1 MVAVERRLELL
12 KLEGLGFSQPEIV
25 KELSKIF
32 HCSERAVYHDF
43 EGRERWQPEL
53 QHVENHSRILMKIV
67 NRYEQIYR
75 QASIK
80 LLTGAQEAIQL
91 GALNIMLKVNR
102 LFLTLT
108 IKLEQ
113 SILHQLK
120 DTFQEFLKS
129 LENSSEE
136 LQLSPTSRNTYST
149 IKA

>member
-25 KELSKIF
+25 KELSRNF

-80 LLTGAQEAIQL
+80 LLTGAQEATQL
-91 GALNIMLKVNR
+91 GALNVMLKANR
-102 LFLTLT
+102 LVFETSVLPELLHRLKTL
-108 IKLEQ
+108 
-113 SILHQLK
+113 
-120 DTFQEFLKS
+120 
-129 LENSSEE
+129 EE
-136 LQLSPTSRNTYST
+136 
-149 IKA
+149 KAQRGVFVP

>member
-25 KELSKIF
+25 KELSRNF
-32 HCSERAVYHDF
+32 HCSERTVYHDF

-80 LLTGAQEAIQL
+80 LLTGAQEATQL
-91 GALNIMLKVNR
+91 GALNIMLKANR
-102 LFLTLT
+102 LVFETAVLPELLHRLKTL
-108 IKLEQ
+108 
-113 SILHQLK
+113 
-120 DTFQEFLKS
+120 
-129 LENSSEE
+129 EE
-136 LQLSPTSRNTYST
+136 
-149 IKA
+149 KAKRGVFVP

>member
-25 KELSKIF
+25 KELSRNF

-75 QASIK
+75 QASMM
-80 LLTGAQEAIQL
+80 TVAE
-91 GALNIMLKVNR
+91 
-102 LFLTLT
+102 
-108 IKLEQ
+108 
-113 SILHQLK
+113 
-120 DTFQEFLKS
+120 
-129 LENSSEE
+129 SSENE
-136 LQLSPTSRNTYST
+136 NKS
-149 IKA
+149 